1 MFISNAYI
9 EIIILYSIIFIVCV
23 ICCIKFYYQ
32 YKYKYNNNDEIPIPV
47 LPMPTI
53 HEGVELTEIVEIVE
67 IPTPIL
73 PTIHEVVELTEI
85 VPERVELQI
94 IEEEKEEI
102 EI

>member
-1 MFISNAYI
+1 MSLSNSWI
-9 EIIILYSIIFIVCV
+9 EIIILYSIIFIICV
-23 ICCIKFYYQ
+23 ICCIKFCSWC
-32 YKYKYNNNDEIPIPV
+32 KSDNDIDNVEIPKPV
-47 LPMPTI
+47 LPLRGLP
-53 HEGVELTEIVEIVE
+53 
-67 IPTPIL
+67 L

>member
-1 MFISNAYI
+1 MSISDAYI

-53 HEGVELTEIVEIVE
+53 HEGVELTEIVEI
-67 IPTPIL
+67 PTPIL

-85 VPERVELQI
+85 DITKYDEIQI
-94 IEEEKEEI
+94 IEEKEEI

>member
-1 MFISNAYI
+1 MSISDAYI

-85 VPERVELQI
+85 DITKYDEIQI
-94 IEEEKEEI
+94 IEEEEI